1 MSDHDG
7 SPHNSPPKPFVF
19 IEESGDAPVSTA
31 NRRQI
36 RRQAMH
42 DVAVARRE
50 RGDYGKRNMRQLPV
64 FETTPIDVG
73 VGGSS
78 IRGFGS
84 SRIIADQTDSS
95 WSIPQSVPA
104 QGYQQARVEFDFDLL
119 SLSALTTVHFNRA
132 AVKALSMAPER
143 LVHILQLRETSY
155 LDWIP
160 AYYESSS
167 VLRNVINC
175 TMAQARR
182 VTNPNGSVSE
192 TAVLSLYVKALE
204 ELQAALNDPARWRMP
219 EILCAT
225 QILSLFEVSKHSD
238 V

>member
-1 MSDHDG
+1 
-7 SPHNSPPKPFVF
+7 
-19 IEESGDAPVSTA
+19 
-31 NRRQI
+31 
-36 RRQAMH
+36 MH

-64 FETTPIDVG
+64 FETTPISVG
-73 VGGSS
+73 IGGPSTQAS
-78 IRGFGS
+78 GNSCIV
-84 SRIIADQTDSS
+84 ADQRGS

-104 QGYQQARVEFDFDLL
+104 QGYEQARVEFNFDLL
-119 SLSALTTVHFNRA
+119 SLSALTTVHFNRG

-143 LVHILQLRETSY
+143 LVHIIQLRETSY

-160 AYYESSS
+160 AYYESCS

-175 TMAQARR
+175 TMAQAQR
-182 VTNPNGSVSE
+182 VINPNGSISE

-204 ELQAALNDPARWRMP
+204 ELQAALNDPAKWRTP

-225 QILSLFEVSKHSD
+225 QILSLFEVSSYSD
-238 V
+238 VLDHFLTCP